1 MPSYHSSSHFY
12 DENEP
17 LGIFSVQGLSS
28 SNDQVMRGR
37 NALPSINQLGSRMTC
52 PNEEEEEE
60 LEEDPDWTR
69 IGALLIIAYGLSPV
83 TQ

>member
-1 MPSYHSSSHFY
+1 MPSYHSSSHFC

-28 SNDQVMRGR
+28 SNDQVMRRR

-52 PNEEEEEE
+52 PNEEEE
-60 LEEDPDWTR
+60 LEDPDWTR
-69 IGALLIIAYGLSPV
+69 IGALLITAYGLLPV